1 MCTAVHNA
9 PVLPVH
15 NMSPVVPVGTSAS
28 VAGDSRVQIT
38 SCALTAHLGNSFHD
52 DDDDQDGWYLSFHD
66 DDDDDDDILW
76 LHLSPRLS
84 FLLHPSKQL
93 GLVLL
98 LLLLL
103 QLLQLPLL
111 LLLLQ
116 LPLL

>member
-52 DDDDQDGWYLSFHD
+52 DDDDQDGTFPSMVMMMMMTSCGFTSAHGFHFSS
-66 DDDDDDDILW
+66 I
-76 LHLSPRLS
+76 
-84 FLLHPSKQL
+84 HPNS
-93 GLVLL
+93 
-98 LLLLL
+98 
-103 QLLQLPLL
+103 
-111 LLLLQ
+111 
-116 LPLL
+116 

>member
-52 DDDDQDGWYLSFHD
+52 DDDDQDGTFPSMVMMMMMMMTSCGFTSAHGFHFSS
-66 DDDDDDDILW
+66 I
-76 LHLSPRLS
+76 
-84 FLLHPSKQL
+84 HPNS
-93 GLVLL
+93 
-98 LLLLL
+98 
-103 QLLQLPLL
+103 
-111 LLLLQ
+111 
-116 LPLL
+116 